1 MKRLE
6 SLKKISVLW
15 LSYVILLIQTGIY
28 AYIWLEYY
36 YPILNDFNRR
46 LKYYRNGHI
55 LIIAIYF
62 ILLFFFT
69 NTYGGLKI
77 GYLKS
82 MDIFL
87 SQAFALLFVNI
98 ITYFQLSLMH
108 NWLVPADWFAAAT
121 LLQMV
126 IAAVW
131 SWVCNIIY
139 RRVFPPRD
147 MLLVHGERDIKD
159 ILLKFASRKD
169 KYNIVKCIDIKEG
182 LMKLEMEIDKG
193 YGAVVLWDIPTEERN
208 RLMKYCYSRSIR
220 VYLMPK
226 IPDVLIKGSD
236 QMHLFDTPIFLTRE
250 YALTVEQRLAK
261 RVIDIV
267 CSLLLLVI
275 ASPFML
281 VTAVVIK
288 CYDGGPVA

>member
-87 SQAFALLFVNI
+87 SQAVAL
-98 ITYFQLSLMH
+98 
-108 NWLVPADWFAAAT
+108 
-121 LLQMV
+121 
-126 IAAVW
+126 
-131 SWVCNIIY
+131 
-139 RRVFPPRD
+139 
-147 MLLVHGERDIKD
+147 
-159 ILLKFASRKD
+159 
-169 KYNIVKCIDIKEG
+169 
-182 LMKLEMEIDKG
+182 
-193 YGAVVLWDIPTEERN
+193 
-208 RLMKYCYSRSIR
+208 
-220 VYLMPK
+220 
-226 IPDVLIKGSD
+226 
-236 QMHLFDTPIFLTRE
+236 
-250 YALTVEQRLAK
+250 
-261 RVIDIV
+261 
-267 CSLLLLVI
+267 
-275 ASPFML
+275 
-281 VTAVVIK
+281 
-288 CYDGGPVA
+288 

>member
-69 NTYGGLKI
+69 NTYGGLKF

-108 NWLVPADWFAAAT
+108 NWLVPVDWFAGAT
-121 LLQMV
+121 LLQ
-126 IAAVW
+126 
-131 SWVCNIIY
+131 
-139 RRVFPPRD
+139 
-147 MLLVHGERDIKD
+147 
-159 ILLKFASRKD
+159 
-169 KYNIVKCIDIKEG
+169 
-182 LMKLEMEIDKG
+182 
-193 YGAVVLWDIPTEERN
+193 
-208 RLMKYCYSRSIR
+208 
-220 VYLMPK
+220 
-226 IPDVLIKGSD
+226 
-236 QMHLFDTPIFLTRE
+236 
-250 YALTVEQRLAK
+250 
-261 RVIDIV
+261 
-267 CSLLLLVI
+267 
-275 ASPFML
+275 
-281 VTAVVIK
+281 
-288 CYDGGPVA
+288 